1 MEELID
7 LQLMIFSLIAIGLAV
22 KKIGMV
28 GAVGQK
34 NLTDLVVNLILP
46 CNIIESFMVDFSTD
60 IAADFA
66 NIFVVSLLIQA
77 GCVILGHLLFKNT
90 TEGRRKCL
98 RYGTICSNAGFM
110 GNPLAEGVFGSM
122 GLTLAS
128 VYLIPQRVMMWSEGI
143 TVFTE
148 APGKKALLKK
158 VLTHPCILACMIGL
172 FLMLTGLRPPVFV
185 NDVISAVGNCN
196 TAISMMVIG
205 MVLADADPR
214 TLLDKDILF
223 YTVLRLVIIPFIVW
237 VPCRLLHMD
246 SLVMGVSV
254 LLAAMPA
261 GATTTILAAQ
271 YNGDSEFAVKLVV
284 FSTAASLITTPLWS
298 MVLL

>member
-172 FLMLTGLRPPVFV
+172 FLMLTGLRPPVFA

-205 MVLADADPR
+205 MILADADPR

-254 LLAAMPA
+254 VLAAMA
-261 GATTTILAAQ
+261 GGATTTILAAQ

>member
-1 MEELID
+1 M
-7 LQLMIFSLIAIGLAV
+7 
-22 KKIGMV
+22 
-28 GAVGQK
+28 
-34 NLTDLVVNLILP
+34 
-46 CNIIESFMVDFSTD
+46 DFSTD

-77 GCVILGHLLFKNT
+77 CCVILGHLLFKNT

-172 FLMLTGLRPPVFV
+172 FLMLTGLRPPVFA

-205 MVLADADPR
+205 MILADADPR